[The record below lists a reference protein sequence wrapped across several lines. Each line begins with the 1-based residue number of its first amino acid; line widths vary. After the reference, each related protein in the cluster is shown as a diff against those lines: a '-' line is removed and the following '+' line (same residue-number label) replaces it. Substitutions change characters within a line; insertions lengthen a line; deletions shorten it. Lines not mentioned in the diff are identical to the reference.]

1 MPGWN
6 PVRLSERIGV
16 LSVQAFGEIE
26 EKLARAEGL
35 ADELAAGW
43 EAFQFIVMVADHYSR
58 LTSEQFAMWMFA
70 IPPASDG
77 RDYVGGAPSMR
88 RNPAPCA
95 QLPDLTAVGE
105 DNAADGLAAI
115 AGTLMES
122 LQAMKGAASNQADV
136 QACARAAETA
146 ASVRNLLAA
155 SG

>member
-1 MPGWN
+1 ML
-6 PVRLSERIGV
+6 R
-16 LSVQAFGEIE
+16 VQAFGEIK

-77 RDYVGGAPSMR
+77 RDYVGRAPSMR
-88 RNPAPCA
+88 RDPAPCA
-95 QLPDLTAVGE
+95 EVPDLTAVSE
-105 DNAADGLAAI
+105 DDAADGLAAI
-115 AGTLMES
+115 AGTLATS
-122 LQAMKGAASNQADV
+122 LQAMKDAASNQADV
-136 QACARAAETA
+136 QACTRAAETA
-146 ASVRNLLAA
+146 TEVRNLLAA